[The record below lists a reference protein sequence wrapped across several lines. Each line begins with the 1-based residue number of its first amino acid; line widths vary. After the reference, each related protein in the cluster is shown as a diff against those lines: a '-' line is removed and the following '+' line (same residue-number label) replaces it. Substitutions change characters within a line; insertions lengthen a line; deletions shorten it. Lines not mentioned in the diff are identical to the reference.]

1 MSEERSDF
9 CELRELHRL
18 RDMYQTR
25 VDSKFDWSEGKKDKS
40 LMIHY
45 QDMLDSIKIRIAKL
59 ENN

>member
-1 MSEERSDF
+1 MSEKRNDF
-9 CELRELHRL
+9 QELRELRRL

-25 VDSKFDWSEGKKDKS
+25 VDSKFHWSEAKKDKL

-45 QDMLDSIKIRIAKL
+45 QDMLDSIKIKIAKL